1 MKEHSEFIKKMN
13 IRSKII
19 TILVTLVFLTTG
31 TGCQPY
37 KKGNYTIKSGKE
49 TVQAVEISIYDE
61 DNKVKYKGLDGES
74 GEIEGSFEIY
84 SN

>member
-1 MKEHSEFIKKMN
+1 MN
-13 IRSKII
+13 NKINKII
-19 TILVTLVFLTTG
+19 ALCAALVFLTTG

-61 DNKVKYKGLDGES
+61 DNKVKYKGLDGKR
-74 GEIEGSFEIY
+74 GEIQGSFEIY

>member
-1 MKEHSEFIKKMN
+1 MN
-13 IRSKII
+13 NKINKII
-19 TILVTLVFLTTG
+19 ASCAILVLLAVG
-31 TGCQPY
+31 AGCQPY

-61 DNKVKYKGLDGES
+61 DNKVKYKGLDGKS